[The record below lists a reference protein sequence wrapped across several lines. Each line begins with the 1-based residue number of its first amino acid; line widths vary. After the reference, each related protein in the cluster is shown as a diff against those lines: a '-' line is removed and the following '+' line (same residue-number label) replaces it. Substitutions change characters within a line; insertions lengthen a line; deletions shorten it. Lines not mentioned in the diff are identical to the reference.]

1 MAGAPNKY
9 RPAIHHNDTTMT
21 VYRTADAAD
30 MSYVLQ
36 RKTDL
41 TTGLSSL
48 DIDFRIKLIRDT
60 LRSMTQT
67 LSSNESHHYKGGYV
81 RQAVLQIGYD
91 IDAIERAHGRLL
103 HSRAAAD
110 DANALA
116 GGCADG

>member
-1 MAGAPNKY
+1 
-9 RPAIHHNDTTMT
+9 MT
-21 VYRTADAAD
+21 VYRTADDAD

-36 RKTDL
+36 RKTDVA
-41 TTGLSSL
+41 GF

-67 LSSNESHHYKGGYV
+67 LSSNESHHYKEGYV

-103 HSRAAAD
+103 RSRAAAD
-110 DANALA
+110 DADAIA